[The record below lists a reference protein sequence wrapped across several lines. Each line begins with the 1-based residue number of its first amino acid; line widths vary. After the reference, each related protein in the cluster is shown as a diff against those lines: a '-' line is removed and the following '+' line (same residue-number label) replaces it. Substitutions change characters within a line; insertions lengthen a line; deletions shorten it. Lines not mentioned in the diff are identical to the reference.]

1 MRMKRKI
8 FVSLL
13 LTLISTLTMF
23 GKEGFDP
30 VVETKFYELVVVP
43 ADTTMGDLFVEL
55 YPEGSRV
62 LPESISNNRPGYE
75 FDHWESVHGVDLN
88 NVQMNDTIIVYFKK
102 LQEIPITIISSD
114 TTKGTVTATPIYYDY
129 EKIYLSLVPKE
140 GYKYAYWYNLKDTT
154 KKNSGT
160 TLYASA
166 NDTIV
171 CIFLSSPEYA
181 EDSTLGYNYCKIVAL
196 TSDSA
201 KGTVKPIEELVGDG
215 NMIPLSATPNRG
227 YKFDHWESVRGYG
240 VEYAFGNDTIYAYF
254 DTVPSYNIVVVS
266 SDTTMGSFYGDGLFY
281 EGENL
286 PVIVSTGDTY
296 ISIPIIKINDGYRLV
311 YYESKNKGYV
321 FNDIYDY
328 TVSCNDTIVAYF
340 EKDTIPNF
348 GKDTLPTFD
357 GDDTTS
363 LNTNRELRFNI
374 IKERQ
379 IDFYGN
385 LIRNMFEEYDGGY
398 NDSIIITNKTK
409 SSTDTISIYDVYKL
423 TLGDTISYF
432 VKTDD
437 EFKSDSVY
445 TFVFSDSSV
454 TYQYEYVY
462 LNSQVGKIEL
472 EEAEGDSFNV
482 NIVFRRDLYSS
493 SYSTKH
499 SWEGNG
505 RYAKGDTINIVNDFV
520 FLATNIEDDEVYLIP
535 HEWKIVVNNDID
547 ILLVSNENSFLVNV
561 DQIVAKKETVDDP
574 YVNVYTINGYLLKQH
589 VLKEEALDGLSNG
602 LYIVGGKKV
611 YLRK

>member
-1 MRMKRKI
+1 MKRKI

-43 ADTTMGDLFVEL
+43 ADTTMGDLFVGL

-102 LQEIPITIISSD
+102 LQEVPVTIISSD
-114 TTKGTVTATPIYYDY
+114 TTKGSVTATPIYYDY

-171 CIFLSSPEYA
+171 CIFLPTPEYA
-181 EDSTLGYNYCKIVAL
+181 EESPFGYNYCKIVAL

-201 KGTVKPIEELVGDG
+201 KGTVNPIEELVGDG

-348 GKDTLPTFD
+348 GKDTLPANF
-357 GDDTTS
+357 DDTPYANLS
-363 LNTNRELRFNI
+363 FDEIRYY
-374 IKERQ
+374 K

-385 LIRNMFEEYDGGY
+385 PLFAMADIDYDEII
-398 NDSIIITNKTK
+398 DSVIITNKTTGL
-409 SSTDTISIYDVYKL
+409 TDTIWIYDVYKIAF
-423 TLGDTISYF
+423 GDTVSFF
-432 VKTDD
+432 VKSDD
-437 EFKSDSVY
+437 DFKSDSVY
-445 TFVFSDSSV
+445 TLAYTDSTKESMSQWITLFSPIKK
-454 TYQYEYVY
+454 Y
-462 LNSQVGKIEL
+462 EL

-482 NIVFRRDLYSS
+482 HVVFRSS
-493 SYSTKH
+493 SYPDPTNITVH
-499 SWEGNG
+499 EWEGNG
-505 RYAKGDTINIVNDFV
+505 RYAKGDTIRIENPNFV
-520 FLATNIEDDEVYLIP
+520 ITNLVKDAICYFPSEM
-535 HEWKIVVNNDID
+535 KIVVNNDID
-547 ILLVSNENSFLVNV
+547 ILFDSNPNRYLVDVKQV
-561 DQIVAKKETVDDP
+561 VAKKETVDDS

-602 LYIVGGKKV
+602 LYIVGSKKV